1 MAQATVT
8 VTVKIM
14 LNYNFAQKLLLDNT
28 HLTREKQ
35 RTQALQYKI
44 TLHSTKQTI
53 LNVEQKT
60 FFW

>member
-14 LNYNFAQKLLLDNT
+14 QNYNFAQKLLLDNA

-35 RTQALQYKI
+35 RTQALQNKI
-44 TLHSTKQTI
+44 TLHSTNQTI

>member
-8 VTVKIM
+8 VKIM
-14 LNYNFAQKLLLDNT
+14 QNYNFAQKLPLDNA

-35 RTQALQYKI
+35 RTQALQNKI
-44 TLHSTKQTI
+44 TLHSTNQTI